1 MAIDP
6 ILNLQDDQ
14 MVNQF
19 KLVFPKGIPGSGNA
33 SLVEL
38 RMDKTIDMP
47 EETSSTYEFFIRGM
61 KIVKTGMLDETE
73 KTLTFDVRLDQQ
85 WGVYDSLITWKR
97 MCHDGQQG
105 TRMPSSVTGTVVLI
119 QALDG
124 QNAVVKTFKL
134 GFVFCKGV
142 KVAAFDN
149 ESADPA
155 RVTLNL
161 VWNTRTDS

>member
-47 EETSSTYEFFIRGM
+47 EETSST
-61 KIVKTGMLDETE
+61 
-73 KTLTFDVRLDQQ
+73 
-85 WGVYDSLITWKR
+85 
-97 MCHDGQQG
+97 
-105 TRMPSSVTGTVVLI
+105 
-119 QALDG
+119 
-124 QNAVVKTFKL
+124 
-134 GFVFCKGV
+134 
-142 KVAAFDN
+142 
-149 ESADPA
+149 
-155 RVTLNL
+155 
-161 VWNTRTDS
+161 